1 MAGLCEDT
9 LYLKCKK
16 SNDPSVQVVFL
27 LPCYVY
33 CCLRVIS
40 TRARKGICSAYKL
53 GMCATLL
60 DIVGLFSLV
69 SCHLSISFALILM
82 WISGPQGS
90 TTPRLGD
97 GAVSAQI
104 LGSTRR
110 AGVDDLGCTNLF
122 RGTPDIG
129 TCRVVDSGYVHLDRN
144 TRAANDRLGNPSL
157 QEWCRQ
163 VTYLSIL
170 CLSYTEAPIAN
181 LSFRYTSKISF
192 I

>member
-1 MAGLCEDT
+1 MKWFGQSPNPHPGSLLNYS
-9 LYLKCKK
+9 LYISEITINLH
-16 SNDPSVQVVFL
+16 PH
-27 LPCYVY
+27 
-33 CCLRVIS
+33 LRVTS
-40 TRARKGICSAYKL
+40 TLARKGMANAFKWV
-53 GMCATLL
+53 MCATLL
-60 DIVGLFSLV
+60 AIVGLFSVV
-69 SCHLSISFALILM
+69 SSHLFISFALIWM
-82 WISGPQGS
+82 RISGPQGS

-144 TRAANDRLGNPSL
+144 TRAANTRIGNPSL

-163 VTYLSIL
+163 VIKMCTL
-170 CLSYTEAPIAN
+170 CLLYTEPPIAN
-181 LSFRYTSKISF
+181 IFIRYLSETSF